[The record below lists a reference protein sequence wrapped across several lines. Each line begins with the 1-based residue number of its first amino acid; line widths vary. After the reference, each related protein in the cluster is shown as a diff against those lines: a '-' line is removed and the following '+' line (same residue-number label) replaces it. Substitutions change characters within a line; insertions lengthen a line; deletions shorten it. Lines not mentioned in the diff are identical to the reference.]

1 MIQRLALF
9 IGTALVGGLGYLAI
23 NKNDSDRDLDDYSD
37 DDRDAGEGGD
47 GIGSWWDNFTS
58 SDDADSAEEAPKPT
72 RRRMG
77 GGANKSKKQRPTGA
91 RKTRVSRK

>member
-1 MIQRLALF
+1 MIQRFALF
-9 IGTALVGGLGYLAI
+9 IGTALVGGLGYLAL
-23 NKNDSDRDLDDYSD
+23 NKND
-37 DDRDAGEGGD
+37 DDRNADSSDEDEESEKNGGGSGS

-58 SDDADSAEEAPKPT
+58 SDDVENAEKPT

-77 GGANKSKKQRPTGA
+77 GSANKSKKQRPVVA

>member
-23 NKNDSDRDLDDYSD
+23 NKNDADPDADYSD
-37 DDRDAGEGGD
+37 DDNAGEGVRG
-47 GIGSWWDNFTS
+47 GGGSGTGSWWDNFTS
-58 SDDADSAEEAPKPT
+58 SDDADNAEKPT
-72 RRRMG
+72 RRRMS
-77 GGANKSKKQRPTGA
+77 GGANKSKKQRPVVA